1 MAIQRATHVPKS
13 CMIKFVWDKTFKVDP
28 VASTTTAAPETS
40 ILNISVNKISGLV
53 DSTANTGTWECQ
65 NGAMGDPVEG
75 FDDWLKTGQGRY
87 KNYAILGNKI
97 QCNVLPAAG
106 TIPPSYVGEVSAY
119 TDPQAYI
126 NNYAVGLHKCT
137 NGQTDITSDSTLPLI
152 QKMPYVRLRNMRGTV
167 DQASGLQGASLSDTY
182 SAKKW
187 EGVSD
192 VKDVEKLKGN
202 FTTPPA
208 EGGQYQLFLA
218 SREPQTKT
226 HQHPPVLVRVKMEFI
241 ALLTDPYTNDNDPM
255 KVEN

>member
-1 MAIQRATHVPKS
+1 
-13 CMIKFVWDKTFKVDP
+13 
-28 VASTTTAAPETS
+28 
-40 ILNISVNKISGLV
+40 
-53 DSTANTGTWECQ
+53 
-65 NGAMGDPVEG
+65 
-75 FDDWLKTGQGRY
+75 LKTSQGRY

-97 QCNVLPAAG
+97 QATILPAAA
-106 TIPPSYVGEVSAY
+106 TVPPSHVGDVQDYV
-119 TDPQAYI
+119 DPQAYI
-126 NNYAVGLHKCT
+126 NNYAVGIHKCT
-137 NGQTDITSDSTLPLI
+137 TGQTDITATSTLPVI

-218 SREPQTKT
+218 SREPITVT

-241 ALLTDPYTNDNDPM
+241 ALLSDPYTNDNAPM
-255 KVEN
+255 KVSASAMKTD